1 MCYLT
6 PFVELS
12 VSHTSILTILAI
24 TCERYYAICL
34 PLQANLVCTKS
45 KACITCLVVWIC
57 AFGLTAPILT
67 MIEYQTAVGSDPSC
81 FTQVDSHWQKFYH
94 TFIIIVCFF
103 IPLLILVL
111 LYMKIARNL
120 VPSTE
125 GGPDDQVKT
134 SKKLN
139 LKQ

>member
-34 PLQANLVCTKS
+34 PLKANLVCTKS

-67 MIEYQTAVGSDPSC
+67 TIEYTTEVGSDSVC
-81 FTQVDSHWQKFYH
+81 YTWVDSYWQKSYH
-94 TFIIIVCFF
+94 IIIIVVFFF
-103 IPLLILVL
+103 IPLCILIL
-111 LYMKIARNL
+111 LYMKIAHNL
-120 VPSTE
+120 VPPTE
-125 GGPDDQVKT
+125 VQDFDQVGY
-134 SKKLN
+134 
-139 LKQ
+139 